1 MVGVTFNDKIDEYTE
16 KNNGVG
22 PSDTRKAVML
32 LASAGEIALERL
44 TFGKAIKG
52 ESATVE
58 GLKKLLDS
66 APTSARKTLAKELGK
81 KAGVLALDATEEGAQ
96 EGYQYISNYLT
107 SEYGTANDKGF
118 NIQEMKKN
126 IAGGF
131 GAGGVTGVGGQ
142 VRSAGETVSKVKEA
156 KVEETLRPEYKA
168 EERKQNVQTA
178 MKASKTVTKENLE
191 AMDKAILK
199 AEAEGDTTVV
209 KRLTE
214 LRNKAV
220 NSLVAEKEIDD
231 KDLPV
236 LGNEEATVDYINDLL
251 TGVKDVKSEVVRK
264 NVEKIAEKNGVG
276 KDIVESIFKDFEAVE
291 RDVTVGSGGYRTYE
305 RQLKQLSKEPKAN
318 AREIGVVTNKL
329 NRLLT
334 SQENKISAIMSAIN
348 KATEK
353 IRAGTMVDDYIDVPS
368 VKTQSGKPYRIYINK
383 TGQSYDE
390 IVHPATRQLLVA
402 SEGTVNNIREILGN
416 MAESE
421 VEVVDNVKTEVKPQ
435 QTTDEKEKPISF
447 SYVNHS
453 GGALGSDTAWGEVG
467 SRFGVKTNHY
477 YTDKTPNGNVKIT
490 KEQLTEGIEYAKRAA
505 KALGRTWSNK
515 PYVQGLLARNWQ
527 QVKNA
532 DAVFAIGNISD
543 NTVDG
548 GTGYAVEMAKEVKKP
563 IYVFNQKDNKWYKFN
578 YDTNNFIRT
587 TTPRLTPNFAGI
599 GTRKLSNAG
608 KAAIEEVY
616 NITFKNNSSS
626 NTELGLSPTEEVGV
640 KTEEKITF
648 NKLKQMANEATK
660 AGDKDKAKTYE
671 KLLKAAVKVLKDEA
685 VKKVEGLSG
694 RVVAKAR
701 DIFDTEMYGKVNKK
715 LGKALQETKQIV
727 SNGMQRVKTEY
738 VANETVKELLATEA
752 GRDRVLEGMTKA
764 ILDFTATEVNG
775 LQFIQDRDVT
785 GLLGLSN
792 ENYVGGVALKIQRE
806 YGKGFRVIAAGLG
819 ADIRRA
825 MGIGVSEELP
835 AREQAELEATLGAM
849 AIEVMVANGTVEKTE
864 IPKEQV
870 EEMFKAVGQYDEKTV
885 YDRIETVRIGKNAE
899 NNVKNA
905 SKLKDVLKKYET
917 EFVDNT
923 KDVRTS
929 KITAKEFKTRRR
941 EDVGDIPKEQQKVLL
956 RESNV
961 AYEFNEEIVDGL
973 VALDDAG
980 VLEEILGAESEI
992 GKRPDTAEKVKS
1004 ANNQIKESIRKL
1016 REGYEG
1022 LKGREFFFNY
1032 FFSSNGRFFID
1043 SNTLNPQNDK
1053 LHRFAMNRVGDTVV
1067 VDNEET
1073 RNLFKLAVVQALDGT
1088 KGDVDSEGFKE
1099 LGKIDKQSLAD
1110 SVKDFDGILKSKNV
1124 QEAVQAAKNKDW
1136 TNAKLV
1142 QLLKNADH
1150 ASHALMALI
1159 ELGKYNENS
1168 FETNMTLE
1176 ADAVTSGFILSLMTT
1191 PVMSM
1196 DKVKF
1201 WLAKGGVWLGGTDKE
1216 SFGEYI
1222 GQEGVND
1229 TYETGAKEVGKYI
1242 SKEVSE
1248 AGKWLIPEL
1257 VDNKGNATKDGRKF
1271 MKDPLMVFNYG
1282 AGNRSIEANLGYIYA
1297 DKAFDMINDGKNIE
1311 KDVKALLDA
1320 AIVELE
1326 KQIETASEKEV
1337 KQIQYK
1343 VKQLKMAKA
1352 LSWND
1357 IQGLVKNTA
1366 VVKDRKLSRLHE
1378 AIKVAVGET
1387 YGKATTK
1394 YLNTEYAELVA
1405 VRKAVNKVYEIAGE
1419 RFAKKYNEAYQN
1431 GATKAELAKIVKEA
1445 QDNGFFP
1452 SMTTANTEGT
1462 SDKAS
1467 ILASGKMAGERK
1479 LQYGKIDGK
1488 AVKVS
1493 PIYKVWA
1500 KAPTSA
1506 GVIFT
1511 HWTDGSIMAKTK
1523 KGLGIHDAKMLGLGY
1538 AYEAIRDYQ
1547 KASWDLT
1554 VNGVSPIEQALE
1566 MASKLN
1572 DDKLED
1578 AVNIL
1583 KQAKEIV
1590 DANKAE
1596 MIASGASVEHM
1607 SLPGSKIEIE
1617 GEGTVLG
1624 NEPDYIDEWLSA
1636 EAKRNLGPTLGV
1648 NFNGSTRVADVKFLK
1663 IEDVEVKNGGEEIIV
1678 HTESGQYRFIGG
1690 KNKSEKSRK
1699 GTYVVTS
1706 QIQGLYQMLGV
1717 YRNEMNDSM
1726 VDTGRLM
1733 EGALESTEGMVDLFD
1748 KIGTESAEDS
1758 RVHQAHLR
1766 GLLQMVNTDFLPKM
1780 RVYLASNAERNK
1792 GQLSVAAK
1800 KISLAISKGPR
1811 TDSEMSGQE
1820 VYVHEVIHAF
1830 TAYAMMSKDIEAKRV
1845 LAQIQRI
1852 QDTAKKQISKEELPE
1867 GKWEYVFESE
1877 NNLAEFIAYSMTNEK
1892 FMKLLD
1898 SKYVKEKEAETLLD
1912 RLVELVRKVLDIVTF
1927 RNRDVK
1933 DGETLQDAM
1942 MVLTFNLMEYNNR
1955 AVKKIEEKNS
1965 LLQYMGSILDK
1976 ADNTVASAIGKV
1988 LVKAS
1993 KEGVP
1998 VEQAPVNASRLELAK
2013 WYVKY
2018 IPQLLLRDDMKP
2030 YRSMILSAFFMKPE
2044 GWLQNVLRD
2053 IGTPDALERII
2064 EKLGM
2069 MSDMIDQ
2076 GARSMEGTV
2085 RKAIVEAFDRK
2096 LTDTEKETLTEM
2108 VVDVDLQSIY
2118 SEYSVE
2124 ELAEIIDNDGR
2135 LDSEIAKV
2143 KKQLNGEYGNW
2154 YDQQAYGLGKYMV
2167 TGYAGIAQ
2175 NLNAKNIADG
2185 VLLDGMI
2192 DANED
2197 TVKAIDKLA
2206 TLYAVKLSKRGSRSS
2221 MAKMLRSD
2229 SKGVK
2234 FVVEMHERFVEE
2246 SKEKLF
2252 GSQRQMIK
2260 GYSKEIFDDT
2270 ISIIVKPL
2278 ADRVSMEEQGYELV
2292 KPLDKVDGDLTSVPM
2307 GLYKTKSFT
2316 ASSYYRSATRLTNMV
2331 KRGTSVTD
2339 LAFMNKDN
2347 QIAELERAKYSN
2359 KKLNRK
2365 RLAVAKAMKDGVYK
2379 SEEDS
2384 HISPVINSAGKVVD
2398 YRYMMSKAEKRE
2410 LLGQDTRIDNVIAR
2424 SHGSVIDKAETKK
2437 HNDEVLK
2444 VILKDMEDNYVEGSL
2459 LGNNNMEYIKIEKN
2473 STNEMVNEIYQLLPD
2488 NMKEHIKNSKF
2499 GYIAVRRDMLLN
2511 YFGFRHASIT
2521 NLRIGGIRLSNGQI
2535 KAVIKMAEMLWQ
2547 EFVKIAKVNIII
2559 RIPSVLIGNIISNVM
2574 YTVVSGGNV
2583 VKVIRLQVE
2592 NARWLREY
2600 LNVSE
2605 ELRNAKLLK
2614 MESRIKGLEKKLRDN
2629 PVHEIMEA
2637 GMYQAIIE
2645 DIGKADFES
2654 SNRVSRWFDKKM
2666 SGLPTFVRD
2675 GVNWLYLTEKTGYFK
2690 LMTQATQ
2697 YSDFVARAT
2706 QNQLMKE
2713 RGISKERRMQ
2723 VILDAFVN
2731 YNKPATAIEE
2741 WFNQMG
2747 LMMFTKYAKRV
2758 QRAIAQQGKEHPIRA
2773 LLYILAQEWMGVGID
2788 DIYDQSVVSR
2798 SWNSIG
2804 ISPLDHIWNVVTP
2817 ATADMIGGKY

>member
-1 MVGVTFNDKIDEYTE
+1 
-16 KNNGVG
+16 
-22 PSDTRKAVML
+22 
-32 LASAGEIALERL
+32 
-44 TFGKAIKG
+44 
-52 ESATVE
+52 
-58 GLKKLLDS
+58 
-66 APTSARKTLAKELGK
+66 
-81 KAGVLALDATEEGAQ
+81 
-96 EGYQYISNYLT
+96 
-107 SEYGTANDKGF
+107 
-118 NIQEMKKN
+118 
-126 IAGGF
+126 
-131 GAGGVTGVGGQ
+131 
-142 VRSAGETVSKVKEA
+142 
-156 KVEETLRPEYKA
+156 
-168 EERKQNVQTA
+168 
-178 MKASKTVTKENLE
+178 
-191 AMDKAILK
+191 
-199 AEAEGDTTVV
+199 
-209 KRLTE
+209 
-214 LRNKAV
+214 
-220 NSLVAEKEIDD
+220 
-231 KDLPV
+231 
-236 LGNEEATVDYINDLL
+236 
-251 TGVKDVKSEVVRK
+251 
-264 NVEKIAEKNGVG
+264 
-276 KDIVESIFKDFEAVE
+276 
-291 RDVTVGSGGYRTYE
+291 
-305 RQLKQLSKEPKAN
+305 
-318 AREIGVVTNKL
+318 
-329 NRLLT
+329 
-334 SQENKISAIMSAIN
+334 
-348 KATEK
+348 
-353 IRAGTMVDDYIDVPS
+353 
-368 VKTQSGKPYRIYINK
+368 
-383 TGQSYDE
+383 
-390 IVHPATRQLLVA
+390 
-402 SEGTVNNIREILGN
+402 
-416 MAESE
+416 
-421 VEVVDNVKTEVKPQ
+421 
-435 QTTDEKEKPISF
+435 
-447 SYVNHS
+447 
-453 GGALGSDTAWGEVG
+453 
-467 SRFGVKTNHY
+467 
-477 YTDKTPNGNVKIT
+477 
-490 KEQLTEGIEYAKRAA
+490 
-505 KALGRTWSNK
+505 
-515 PYVQGLLARNWQ
+515 
-527 QVKNA
+527 
-532 DAVFAIGNISD
+532 
-543 NTVDG
+543 
-548 GTGYAVEMAKEVKKP
+548 
-563 IYVFNQKDNKWYKFN
+563 
-578 YDTNNFIRT
+578 
-587 TTPRLTPNFAGI
+587 
-599 GTRKLSNAG
+599 
-608 KAAIEEVY
+608 
-616 NITFKNNSSS
+616 
-626 NTELGLSPTEEVGV
+626 
-640 KTEEKITF
+640 
-648 NKLKQMANEATK
+648 
-660 AGDKDKAKTYE
+660 
-671 KLLKAAVKVLKDEA
+671 
-685 VKKVEGLSG
+685 
-694 RVVAKAR
+694 
-701 DIFDTEMYGKVNKK
+701 
-715 LGKALQETKQIV
+715 
-727 SNGMQRVKTEY
+727 
-738 VANETVKELLATEA
+738 
-752 GRDRVLEGMTKA
+752 MTKA

-2118 SEYSVE
+2118 GEYSVE
-2124 ELAEIIDNDGR
+2124 ELAEIIDNDDR